1 MAITPVSSS
10 SAAVTA
16 TQAIRP
22 QQETSSVRQAQSNT
36 NNDRNAD
43 DAVKAAQYAPPKP
56 TVNTS
61 GQTVGTLVNVTA

>member
-1 MAITPVSSS
+1 MVINPVSSS

-22 QQETSSVRQAQSNT
+22 QQEVTPVAQQAPKASN
-36 NNDRNAD
+36 DGDAD
-43 DAVKAAQYAPPKP
+43 DAVKAAQASPPKP

>member
-1 MAITPVSSS
+1 MVINPVSSS

-16 TQAIRP
+16 TQAVRP
-22 QQETSSVRQAQSNT
+22 AQEVTPATQAASKTS
-36 NNDRNAD
+36 NDHDAD
-43 DAVKAAQYAPPKP
+43 DAVKAAQASAPKP